1 MNSPLSM
8 RTNRYQIGAPC
19 DCLGKNCVRYISDPY
34 ASLCR
39 ESSSAQFGR
48 AEEILDKARIVN
60 CK

>member
-1 MNSPLSM
+1 M